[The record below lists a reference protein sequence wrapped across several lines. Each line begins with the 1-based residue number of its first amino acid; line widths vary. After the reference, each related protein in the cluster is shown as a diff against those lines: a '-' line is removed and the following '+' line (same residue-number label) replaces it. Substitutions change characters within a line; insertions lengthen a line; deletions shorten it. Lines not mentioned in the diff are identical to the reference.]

1 VSIRHGAVVEVNA
14 FSAAE
19 ERPVGG
25 LGIYFVRKLMFL
37 PMKGRTT
44 KIS

>member
-1 VSIRHGAVVEVNA
+1 VSIRHGAVVEIIA

-19 ERPVGG
+19 EKPVGG
-25 LGIYFVRKLMFL
+25 LGIHFVRKLMAL
-37 PMKGRTT
+37 AYERQND